1 MAETGA
7 RRPAGVTLVAVLT
20 WISGALDFL
29 AGIVLFLQAG
39 DPELR
44 ERFAGQA
51 GVITIAMGS
60 MVVGLILVIVASGL
74 WRGNLAARMII
85 TVAQVISI
93 ILSLFLAIAYIGL
106 PVGEWIGIVVSV
118 IALILLWSKK
128 ASAFFNA

>member
-1 MAETGA
+1 MAEA
-7 RRPAGVTLVAVLT
+7 AVRRPGGVTLVAVLT

-29 AGIVLFLQAG
+29 AGVVLFLQEG

-51 GVITIAMGS
+51 GVVTIALAS
-60 MVVGLILVIVASGL
+60 MVVGLIAVIVAVGL

-85 TVAQVISI
+85 TVVQVISI
-93 ILSLFLAIAYIGL
+93 VLSLFLAIAYIGL
-106 PVGEWIGIVVSV
+106 PVGEWIGIVVSF
-118 IALILLWSKK
+118 IALMLLWSKK